1 MAKKMTEA
9 EKQALTKKMFAK
21 MPKRLPKTI
30 EEDVMKYA
38 LPDSRY
44 LFFRNSRGSATA
56 VCSTCGKTVHF
67 EGRELIHTTQDEMRY
82 SKRGGYRAICP
93 ECKAV
98 AVTMAM
104 RYGHK
109 WLEDTARYMTIQA
122 SKDGSLWLR
131 LFTVQR
137 RYPDNAGPF
146 VTEYDERLRVY
157 LDAETHTALRWKRV
171 FEYDWKMGRGVEK
184 WALSGKVNE
193 NTTSTDYYKADDIK
207 IANNAATVREIAK
220 TPFRYADFWR
230 MAADFPRMDKIAY
243 LALFARNPNIEKLM
257 KAGFRGLVAEKL
269 YRRPDCDAINWRAK
283 DLRGFFRGENMP
295 TIRACQE
302 NGLSS
307 KEIKAYREMRAL
319 LGLGIERDD
328 FRRARELHVHKEFI
342 VSMAKELGTA
352 ARVQK
357 YVRQQLN
364 IAKKL
369 TDKACHAAYIRTPDE
384 IDIWNTWRDY
394 VRIAAMCHIQ
404 LHGKELT
411 PPDINK
417 AHDEMAELY
426 RVQKE
431 TEEARKKAKEEAGL
445 IADFAQRLQVL
456 QPYTYIKDG
465 LLIRPCETPHEMTEE
480 GVKLR
485 HCVGT
490 YLHRHASGS
499 SNIFLIRKEDE
510 PDTPYYTLELSER
523 LDRVVQ
529 WYGFEDNRTIPKDP
543 AVKKFIDGWVKEI
556 VLPKKQ
562 GKKKA
567 KKQAPAGQR
576 ENRHALAPAV

>member
-1 MAKKMTEA
+1 M
-9 EKQALTKKMFAK
+9 
-21 MPKRLPKTI
+21 
-30 EEDVMKYA
+30 
-38 LPDSRY
+38 
-44 LFFRNSRGSATA
+44 
-56 VCSTCGKTVHF
+56 HF

-82 SKRGGYRAICP
+82 SKRGGYKAICP
-93 ECKAV
+93 ECRAV
-98 AVTMAM
+98 AITMAM

-109 WLEDTARYMTIQA
+109 WLEDTARYMTMQA
-122 SKDGSLWLR
+122 GKDGSLWLR
-131 LFTVQR
+131 LFTVRR
-137 RYPDNAGPF
+137 RYPDNEGPF
-146 VTEYDERLRVY
+146 VTEHDERLRVY
-157 LDAETHTALRWKRV
+157 LNAETHTALRWKKM
-171 FEYDWKMGRGVEK
+171 FEYDPKSVHGWSEK
-184 WALSGKVNE
+184 WAISGKVNE
-193 NTTSTDYYKADDIK
+193 NTSSTDYYKAGDIK
-207 IANNAATVREIAK
+207 IANNEATVREIAK
-220 TPFRYADFWR
+220 TPFRYADFFR
-230 MAADFPRMDKIAY
+230 MVADFPRMDKIAY

-257 KAGFRGLVAEKL
+257 KAGFRAHVLEKV
-269 YRRPDCDAINWRAK
+269 YGRPDCDVINWRAK

-295 TIRACQE
+295 TIRAFRE

-307 KEIKAYREMRAL
+307 REIKAYREMRAL
-319 LGLGIERDD
+319 LGLGIERED
-328 FRRARELHVHKEFI
+328 FQRARALHGYKEFIESMAREL
-342 VSMAKELGTA
+342 GTP

-369 TDKACHAAYIRTPDE
+369 TDKACHAAYMRTPKE
-384 IDIWNTWRDY
+384 IDIWNTWRDF
-394 VRIAAMCHIQ
+394 VRMAVLCHIQ
-404 LHGKELT
+404 LRGKELT

-431 TEEARKKAKEEAGL
+431 AEKARKKAKEEAGL

-480 GVKLR
+480 GMKLR

-490 YLHRHASGS
+490 YLHRHALGS
-499 SNIFLIRKEDE
+499 SNIFLIRRESE

-529 WYGFEDNRTIPKDP
+529 WYGYEDNRTIPKDP
-543 AVKKFIDGWVKEI
+543 AVKKFINDWMAEI

-562 GKKKA
+562 SKKKA
-567 KKQAPAGQR
+567 RKQAPAGQR

>member
-9 EKQALTKKMFAK
+9 EKQDLTKKMFAK
-21 MPKRLPKTI
+21 MPKLPKTI
-30 EEDVMKYA
+30 DEDVMKYA

-44 LFFRNSRGSATA
+44 LFFRNSQGCSEA
-56 VCSTCGKTVHF
+56 VCSTCGKTVRF

-82 SKRGGYRAICP
+82 GKSRAYKAICP

-109 WLEDTARYMTIQA
+109 WLEDTAHYMTMQA
-122 SKDGSLWLR
+122 GKDGSLWLR
-131 LFTVQR
+131 LFTVRR
-137 RYPDNAGPF
+137 RYPDNEGPYI
-146 VTEYDERLRVY
+146 TEYDERLRVY
-157 LDAETHTALRWKRV
+157 LNAETRTALRWKRV
-171 FEYDWKMGRGVEK
+171 FEYDLAAAHGWSEK

-193 NTTSTDYYKADDIK
+193 NTSSTDYYKAGDI
-207 IANNAATVREIAK
+207 IVANNTATVREIAK
-220 TPFRYADFWR
+220 TPFRYADFWG
-230 MAADFPRMDKIAY
+230 MADEFPQMDKIAY

-257 KAGFRGLVAEKL
+257 KAGFCGLVAEKI
-269 YRRPDCDAINWRAK
+269 YSRPGCDAINWRAK

-295 TIRACQE
+295 TIRAYRE
-302 NGLSS
+302 NGLVSR
-307 KEIKAYREMRAL
+307 EIKAYREMRAL
-319 LGLGIERDD
+319 LGLGIERED
-328 FRRARELHVHKEFI
+328 FRRARKLHSHKEFI
-342 VSMAKELGTA
+342 ASMAKELGTV
-352 ARVQK
+352 ARAQK

-369 TDKACHAAYIRTPDE
+369 TDKACHAAYIRTPEE
-384 IDIWNTWRDY
+384 IDIWNTWRDF
-394 VRIAAMCHIQ
+394 VRMAALCHIQ

-431 TEEARKKAKEEAGL
+431 AEEARKKAKEEAGL

-456 QPYTYIKDG
+456 QPYTYKKDG

-490 YLHRHASGS
+490 YLHRHALGS
-499 SNIFLIRKEDE
+499 SNIFLIRKETE
-510 PDTPYYTLELSER
+510 PDTPYYTLELSKE

-543 AVKKFIDGWVKEI
+543 AVKAFISDWMKEI

-562 GKKKA
+562 SKKKA
-567 KKQAPAGQR
+567 RKQAPAGQR
-576 ENRHALAPAV
+576 ENRQALAAAV